1 MRHKGGNWSSDHATR
16 LPAGLGCAGLPG
28 GYRLPWP
35 RRWLHAC
42 SFGSQHGAGI
52 LENEEEWGFTSDPVE
67 FFCSRQTRGK
77 KENRVK
83 RGTEEMRLEDG
94 EMMGQATSGWLSHSD
109 RAAELG
115 GEPPLWGSWALPSHP
130 LLLLFP
136 SSRPEVS

>member
-1 MRHKGGNWSSDHATR
+1 MGTGVPTTPLDSQPGWGARGFLEGTACLGPGAGFMHA
-16 LPAGLGCAGLPG
+16 A
-28 GYRLPWP
+28 
-35 RRWLHAC
+35 
-42 SFGSQHGAGI
+42 FGSQHGAGI

-67 FFCSRQTRGK
+67 FFCSRQTTGK

-83 RGTEEMRLEDG
+83 RGTEEMHLEDG